1 MVALP
6 AGLIGILR
14 FVFVKETVMIEEH
27 EEKPRLT
34 DVFTLMRK
42 NHYVWIVTL
51 MWLVYSLV
59 TGMGVMSYYFKW
71 SVGNLDLMGTV
82 QAVAIVSLPLLF
94 FFPMIMKKIPM
105 GKLVMFASVFYV
117 ISGVMMFLFARNTPL
132 LMLSFV
138 LTGVAALPITYLT
151 DLMMIDCGSYNQHH
165 GFKRMDGTI
174 GAIKGFAGKL
184 GAGLGSAIL
193 GVMLSA
199 SGYDGLLEVQPD
211 SAIAM
216 INVAQGLIPAV
227 LFAILALIM
236 MGYKLDLL
244 MPKIN
249 KELEEK
255 TAKA

>member
-1 MVALP
+1 
-6 AGLIGILR
+6 
-14 FVFVKETVMIEEH
+14 
-27 EEKPRLT
+27 
-34 DVFTLMRK
+34 
-42 NHYVWIVTL
+42 
-51 MWLVYSLV
+51 
-59 TGMGVMSYYFKW
+59 MGVMSYYFKW

-117 ISGVMMFLFARNTPL
+117 ISGVMMFLFAKNTPV
-132 LMLSFV
+132 LMFSFV
-138 LTGVAALPITYLT
+138 LTGVASLPITYLT
-151 DLMMIDCGSYNQHH
+151 DLMMIDCGSYNQYH

-199 SGYDGLLEVQPD
+199 SGYDGLLETQPD

-216 INVAQGLIPAV
+216 INVAQGLIPAI
-227 LFAILALIM
+227 LFALLAFIM
-236 MGYKLDLL
+236 AGYKLDLL

-255 TAKA
+255 AAKA